1 MLNNKACGLR
11 HAQLAIPASF
21 GECFTYEKQILWLK
35 KEIENIETG
44 GESSTLKELERKVN
58 ELTIKVNSLQTEV
71 DNINVDELK
80 SQIEELTNSLNE
92 KVNTTTFN
100 ESMSN
105 IETTY
110 EKKADADLKFA
121 TKSEISNFVTSSD
134 VDNKLTS
141 YETKAHAEQTFAK
154 KTDITN
160 FVTNEQVDTKLS
172 SYALKSEIPDT
183 SGLATK
189 QELTTYETKTN
200 AEQTFLKKTDAAINY
215 VSKASYDT
223 DKVNYYTK
231 SECDE
236 KFALK
241 GEAPGGDGLTKEEA
255 DQLYASKTDIENLA
269 TKQEL
274 TNGLNEKVS
283 TTTFDTTV
291 AGLATKQELTT
302 YETKTN
308 AEQTFLKKTDAAI
321 NYVSKVSYDTDKL
334 NYYTKSECNEKFAL
348 KGEAPGG
355 GGLTKEEAD
364 QLYASKTDIENLAT
378 KQELTNGLNEK
389 VSTTTFDTTVA
400 GLATKQELTSYETK
414 ANAEQTFAKKT
425 DIANFVTDEQVD
437 NKLSSYET
445 STHANETFATK
456 TEMNSTNSQ
465 IVSLSESKQD
475 KLTFDDTPTE
485 GSQNPVTSGGIYTAL
500 QNIGGGGSGV
510 DTTLQTIPTIQYKLS
525 VETNNSY
532 DEPEANGKIAKY
544 VLDQNFGYGYVIFDL
559 QNETISGNTDWK
571 VSSFHGPNDLNVW
584 NYGRDVISAFLIND
598 NNYVQMTERS
608 KTNLPNNEQEVIFT
622 CKYEQTLTNAKLIVM
637 FNFCNLTF

>member
-21 GECFTYEKQILWLK
+21 AECFTYEKQILWLK
-35 KEIENIETG
+35 KEIENIGTG
-44 GESSTLKELERKVN
+44 GESSTLEELERKVN
-58 ELTIKVNSLQTEV
+58 ELTVKVNNLQTEV

-80 SQIEELTNSLNE
+80 SQIAELSNALNE

-110 EKKADADLKFA
+110 ETKADADLQFA

-154 KTDITN
+154 KSDITN
-160 FVTNEQVDTKLS
+160 FVTDEQVDTKLRP
-172 SYALKSEIPDT
+172 YALKSEIPDT

-189 QELTTYETKTN
+189 EELSTYETKAN
-200 AEQTFLKKTDAAINY
+200 AEQKFLKKTEAAINY
-215 VSKASYDT
+215 VSKVSYDT
-223 DKVNYYTK
+223 DKLNYYTK
-231 SECDE
+231 GECDE

-241 GEAPGGDGLTKEEA
+241 GEAPGGGGLTKEEA
-255 DQLYASKTDIENLA
+255 DELYASKSDIENLA

-283 TTTFDTTV
+283 TTTFDTTI

-302 YETKTN
+302 
-308 AEQTFLKKTDAAI
+308 
-321 NYVSKVSYDTDKL
+321 
-334 NYYTKSECNEKFAL
+334 
-348 KGEAPGG
+348 
-355 GGLTKEEAD
+355 
-364 QLYASKTDIENLAT
+364 
-378 KQELTNGLNEK
+378 
-389 VSTTTFDTTVA
+389 
-400 GLATKQELTSYETK
+400 YETK

-425 DIANFVTDEQVD
+425 DIVDFVTNEQVDTKLSSYALKSEIPDISGLATKQELSTYETKANAEQTFAKKTDIVNFVTDEQVD

-456 TEMNSTNSQ
+456 TELNSTNSQ
-465 IVSLSESKQD
+465 IDSLSDSKQD
-475 KLTFDDTPTE
+475 KLTFDNTPTE
-485 GSQNPVTSGGIYTAL
+485 NSQNPVTSAGIFTAL
-500 QNIGGGGSGV
+500 QNIGGGGGGI

-525 VETNNSY
+525 VETNTGY
-532 DEPEANGKIAKY
+532 DEPEANGKIPKY
-544 VLDQNFGYGYVIFDL
+544 ILDQNFGYGYVIFDL
-559 QNETISGNTDWK
+559 QNETVSGNVDWK
-571 VSSFHGPNDLNVW
+571 VSSFHGRNDLYVW

-598 NNYVQMTERS
+598 NSYVQMTERS
-608 KTNLPNNEQEVIFT
+608 KINLANNEQETIFT

>member
-1 MLNNKACGLR
+1 MLNNKVCGLK

-35 KEIENIETG
+35 KEIENIGTG
-44 GESSTLKELERKVN
+44 GESSTLEELERKVN

-71 DNINVDELK
+71 DDINVDELK
-80 SQIEELTNSLNE
+80 SQIAELTNSLNE

-121 TKSEISNFVTSSD
+121 TKSEISNFITSSD

-154 KTDITN
+154 KTDIAN
-160 FVTNEQVDTKLS
+160 FVTDEQVNTKLS

-183 SGLATK
+183 SELATK
-189 QELTTYETKTN
+189 EELTTYETKAN
-200 AEQTFLKKTDAAINY
+200 AEQTFLKKTEAAVNY
-215 VSKASYDT
+215 VSKVSYDT
-223 DKVNYYTK
+223 DKLNYYTK

-255 DQLYASKTDIENLA
+255 DTLYASKSDIENLA

-302 YETKTN
+302 YETKAN
-308 AEQTFLKKTDAAI
+308 AEQTFAKKTDI
-321 NYVSKVSYDTDKL
+321 TNFVTDEQVNTKLSSYAL
-334 NYYTKSECNEKFAL
+334 KSEI
-348 KGEAPGG
+348 P
-355 GGLTKEEAD
+355 
-364 QLYASKTDIENLAT
+364 
-378 KQELTNGLNEK
+378 
-389 VSTTTFDTTVA
+389 DTS
-400 GLATKQELTSYETK
+400 GLATKEELTTYETK
-414 ANAEQTFAKKT
+414 ANAEQTFAKKS
-425 DIANFVTDEQVD
+425 DITNFVTDEQVN
-437 NKLSSYET
+437 NKLSDYET

-456 TEMNSTNSQ
+456 TDLNSANSQ

-475 KLTFDDTPTE
+475 KLTFDDTPME

-500 QNIGGGGSGV
+500 QNAGGGGGGI
-510 DTTLQTIPTIQYKLS
+510 DTALQDIPALSFSMS
-525 VETNNSY
+525 VEQQDGYYNEAS
-532 DEPEANGKIAKY
+532 ANGKIAKY
-544 VLDQNFGYGYVIFDL
+544 MLEQHVGYGYVVFDL
-559 QNETISGNTDWK
+559 QNAGVDGNKNWSVKAYHRGGDI
-571 VSSFHGPNDLNVW
+571 
-584 NYGRDVISAFLIND
+584 YGYDITSAFLCNNND
-598 NNYVQMTERS
+598 YVQMTENSR
-608 KTNLPNNEQEVIFT
+608 TNIVNNQQEVIFT
-622 CKYEQTLTNAKLIVM
+622 CKDEQTLTNAKLIVM

>member
-11 HAQLAIPASF
+11 HAQLVIPASF
-21 GECFTYEKQILWLK
+21 GECYTYEKQILQLK
-35 KEIENIETG
+35 KEIENIGTG

-58 ELTIKVNSLQTEV
+58 ELTIKVNNLQTEV

-80 SQIEELTNSLNE
+80 SQIAELSNALNE

-100 ESMSN
+100 ESMTN

-121 TKSEISNFVTSSD
+121 TKSEISNFITSSD

-154 KTDITN
+154 KTDIVN
-160 FVTNEQVDTKLS
+160 FVTDEQVDTKLS

-189 QELTTYETKTN
+189 QELATYETKAN
-200 AEQTFLKKTDAAINY
+200 AEQTFLKKTEAVINY
-215 VSKASYDT
+215 VSKVSYDT
-223 DKVNYYTK
+223 DKLNYYTK

-255 DQLYASKTDIENLA
+255 DQLYASKSDIENLA

-274 TNGLNEKVS
+274 TTGLNEKVS
-283 TTTFDTTV
+283 ITTFDTTIE
-291 AGLATKQELTT
+291 GL
-302 YETKTN
+302 
-308 AEQTFLKKTDAAI
+308 
-321 NYVSKVSYDTDKL
+321 V
-334 NYYTKSECNEKFAL
+334 
-348 KGEAPGG
+348 
-355 GGLTKEEAD
+355 
-364 QLYASKTDIENLAT
+364 
-378 KQELTNGLNEK
+378 
-389 VSTTTFDTTVA
+389 
-400 GLATKQELTSYETK
+400 TKQELTSYETK
-414 ANAEQTFAKKT
+414 ANAEQTFAKKS
-425 DIANFVTDEQVD
+425 DITNFVTDEQVD
-437 NKLSSYET
+437 TKLSSYET

-456 TEMNSTNSQ
+456 TELNSTNSQ
-465 IVSLSESKQD
+465 IESLSNSKQD

-485 GSQNPVTSGGIYTAL
+485 NSQNPVTSMGVYTAL
-500 QNIGGGGSGV
+500 QNIGSGGGI

-525 VETNNSY
+525 VETNTGY

-544 VLDQNFGYGYVIFDL
+544 VLDQHFGYGYVIFDL
-559 QNETISGNTDWK
+559 QNETISGGTDWK
-571 VSSFHGPNDLNVW
+571 VSSFHGPNDLNLR

-598 NNYVQMTERS
+598 NSFVQMTERS
-608 KTNLPNNEQEVIFT
+608 KTNLPNNEEEVIFT

>member
-1 MLNNKACGLR
+1 MLNNKVCGLR

-35 KEIENIETG
+35 KEIEKIGTG
-44 GESSTLKELERKVN
+44 GESSTLEELESKVN
-58 ELTIKVNSLQTEV
+58 ELNIKVNSLQTEV

-80 SQIEELTNSLNE
+80 SQIAELTNSLNE

-134 VDNKLTS
+134 VDNKLSS

-154 KTDITN
+154 KTDIAN
-160 FVTNEQVDTKLS
+160 FVTDEQVDTKLS

-189 QELTTYETKTN
+189 QELVTYETKAN
-200 AEQTFLKKTDAAINY
+200 AEQTFLKKTEAAVNY
-215 VSKASYDT
+215 VSKISYDT
-223 DKVNYYTK
+223 DKLNYYTK

-241 GEAPGGDGLTKEEA
+241 GEAPGGGGLTKEEA
-255 DQLYASKTDIENLA
+255 DQLYASKSDIENLA

-283 TTTFDTTV
+283 TTTFDTTIAGLATKQDLTTYETKAHAEQTFAKKTDIANFV
-291 AGLATKQELTT
+291 TDEQVDNKLSSYALKTEIPDTSGLATKQELTT
-302 YETKTN
+302 
-308 AEQTFLKKTDAAI
+308 
-321 NYVSKVSYDTDKL
+321 
-334 NYYTKSECNEKFAL
+334 
-348 KGEAPGG
+348 
-355 GGLTKEEAD
+355 
-364 QLYASKTDIENLAT
+364 
-378 KQELTNGLNEK
+378 
-389 VSTTTFDTTVA
+389 
-400 GLATKQELTSYETK
+400 YETK

-437 NKLSSYET
+437 NKLSDYET

-456 TEMNSTNSQ
+456 TELSSINSQ
-465 IVSLSESKQD
+465 IDSLSESKQD

-485 GSQNPVTSGGIYTAL
+485 NSQNPVTSGGIYTAL
-500 QNIGGGGSGV
+500 QNAGGGGGL

-525 VETNNSY
+525 VETTDSY
-532 DEPEANGKIAKY
+532 DEPESNGKISKY
-544 VLDQNFGYGYVIFDL
+544 ILDQHFGYGYVIFDL
-559 QNETISGNTDWK
+559 QNETISGDVDWK
-571 VSSFHGPNDLNVW
+571 VSSFHGPNDLNEW
-584 NYGRDVISAFLIND
+584 NYGRDVISAFLIN
-598 NNYVQMTERS
+598 NNSYVQMTERS
-608 KTNLPNNEQEVIFT
+608 KTNLPNNEQETIFT
-622 CKYEQTLTNAKLIVM
+622 CKDEQTLTNAKLIVM

>member
-11 HAQLAIPASF
+11 HAQLVIPASF
-21 GECFTYEKQILWLK
+21 GECYTYEKQILQLK
-35 KEIENIETG
+35 KEIENIGTG

-58 ELTIKVNSLQTEV
+58 ELTIKVNNLQTEV

-80 SQIEELTNSLNE
+80 SQIAELSNALNE

-100 ESMSN
+100 ESMTN

-121 TKSEISNFVTSSD
+121 TKSEISNFITSSD

-154 KTDITN
+154 KTDIVN
-160 FVTNEQVDTKLS
+160 FVTDEQVDTKLS

-189 QELTTYETKTN
+189 QELATYETKAN
-200 AEQTFLKKTDAAINY
+200 AEQTFLKKTEAVINY
-215 VSKASYDT
+215 VSKVSYDT
-223 DKVNYYTK
+223 DKLNYYTK

-255 DQLYASKTDIENLA
+255 DQLYASKSDIENLA

-283 TTTFDTTV
+283 ITTFDTTV

-302 YETKTN
+302 YETKAN
-308 AEQTFLKKTDAAI
+308 AEQTFAKKTDI
-321 NYVSKVSYDTDKL
+321 VNFVTDEQVDTKLSSYAL
-334 NYYTKSECNEKFAL
+334 KSEI
-348 KGEAPGG
+348 P
-355 GGLTKEEAD
+355 D
-364 QLYASKTDIENLAT
+364 
-378 KQELTNGLNEK
+378 
-389 VSTTTFDTTVA
+389 VS

-425 DIANFVTDEQVD
+425 DITNFVTDEQVD
-437 NKLSSYET
+437 TKLSSYET

-456 TEMNSTNSQ
+456 TELNSTNSQ
-465 IVSLSESKQD
+465 IESLSNSKQD

-485 GSQNPVTSGGIYTAL
+485 NSQNPVTSMGVYTAL
-500 QNIGGGGSGV
+500 QNIGSGGGI

-525 VETNNSY
+525 VETNTGY

-544 VLDQNFGYGYVIFDL
+544 VLDQHFGYGYVIFDL
-559 QNETISGNTDWK
+559 QNETISGGTDWK
-571 VSSFHGPNDLNVW
+571 VSSFHGPNDLNLR

-598 NNYVQMTERS
+598 NSFVQMTERS
-608 KTNLPNNEQEVIFT
+608 KTNLPNNEEEVIFT

>member
-1 MLNNKACGLR
+1 MLNNKVCGLR

-35 KEIENIETG
+35 KEIENIGTG
-44 GESSTLKELERKVN
+44 GESSTLEELERKVN
-58 ELTIKVNSLQTEV
+58 ELIVKVNSLQTEV

-80 SQIEELTNSLNE
+80 SQIAELSNALNE

-121 TKSEISNFVTSSD
+121 TKSEISNFITSSD

-154 KTDITN
+154 KSDITN
-160 FVTNEQVDTKLS
+160 FVTDEQVDTKLS
-172 SYALKSEIPDT
+172 SYALKSEIPDV

-189 QELTTYETKTN
+189 QELLNYETKAN
-200 AEQTFLKKTDAAINY
+200 AEQKFLKKTEAAINY
-215 VSKASYDT
+215 VSKVSYDT
-223 DKVNYYTK
+223 DKLNYYTK

-241 GEAPGGDGLTKEEA
+241 GDAPGGDGLTKEEA
-255 DQLYASKTDIENLA
+255 DQLYASKSDIENLA

-283 TTTFDTTV
+283 TTTFDSTV
-291 AGLATKQELTT
+291 AGLATKEELTT
-302 YETKTN
+302 
-308 AEQTFLKKTDAAI
+308 
-321 NYVSKVSYDTDKL
+321 
-334 NYYTKSECNEKFAL
+334 
-348 KGEAPGG
+348 
-355 GGLTKEEAD
+355 
-364 QLYASKTDIENLAT
+364 
-378 KQELTNGLNEK
+378 
-389 VSTTTFDTTVA
+389 
-400 GLATKQELTSYETK
+400 YETK

-437 NKLSSYET
+437 NKLSDYET

-456 TEMNSTNSQ
+456 TELNSTNSQ

-475 KLTFDDTPTE
+475 KLTFDSTPTE
-485 GSQNPVTSGGIYTAL
+485 NSQNPVTSGGVYVAL
-500 QNIGGGGSGV
+500 QNIGGGGGGL

-525 VETNNSY
+525 VETNTGY
-532 DEPEANGKIAKY
+532 DEPESNGKIAKY
-544 VLDQNFGYGYVIFDL
+544 ILDQNFGYGYVIFDL
-559 QNETISGNTDWK
+559 QNETISGETDWK
-571 VSSFHGPNDLNVW
+571 VSSFHGPNELNEW

-598 NNYVQMTERS
+598 NSYVQMTERS
-608 KTNLPNNEQEVIFT
+608 KTNLPNNEQEAIFT
-622 CKYEQTLTNAKLIVM
+622 CKDEQTLTSAKLVVM

>member
-1 MLNNKACGLR
+1 MLNNKVCGLR

-35 KEIENIETG
+35 KEIENIGTG
-44 GESSTLKELERKVN
+44 GESSTLEELERKVN
-58 ELTIKVNSLQTEV
+58 ELTIKVNNLQTEV

-80 SQIEELTNSLNE
+80 SQITELTNSLND

-121 TKSEISNFVTSSD
+121 TKSEISNFITSSD

-141 YETKAHAEQTFAK
+141 YETKAHAEQMFAK
-154 KTDITN
+154 KTDIAN
-160 FVTNEQVDTKLS
+160 FVTDEQVDTKLNN
-172 SYALKSEIPDT
+172 YALKSEIPDI

-189 QELTTYETKTN
+189 QELSTYETK
-200 AEQTFLKKTDAAINY
+200 A
-215 VSKASYDT
+215 
-223 DKVNYYTK
+223 
-231 SECDE
+231 
-236 KFALK
+236 
-241 GEAPGGDGLTKEEA
+241 
-255 DQLYASKTDIENLA
+255 
-269 TKQEL
+269 
-274 TNGLNEKVS
+274 
-283 TTTFDTTV
+283 
-291 AGLATKQELTT
+291 
-302 YETKTN
+302 N

-334 NYYTKSECNEKFAL
+334 NYYTKSECDEKFAL

-364 QLYASKTDIENLAT
+364 QLYASKSDIENLAT
-378 KQELTNGLNEK
+378 KQELTTGLNEK
-389 VSTTTFDTTVA
+389 VSITTFDTTVT
-400 GLATKQELTSYETK
+400 GLATKEELTTYETKANAEQTFAKKTDITNFVTDEQVDTKLSSYALKSEIPDVSGLATKEELTSYETK

-425 DIANFVTDEQVD
+425 DIVNFVTDEQVD
-437 NKLSSYET
+437 TKLSSYET
-445 STHANETFATK
+445 SSHANETFATK
-456 TEMNSTNSQ
+456 TELNSTNSH
-465 IVSLSESKQD
+465 IASLSDSKQD
-475 KLTFDDTPTE
+475 KLTFDNTPTE
-485 GSQNPVTSGGIYTAL
+485 GSQNPVTSAGIFAAI
-500 QNIGGGGSGV
+500 QNIGGGGSGL

-525 VETNNSY
+525 VETNTGY

-544 VLDQNFGYGYVIFDL
+544 VLDQHFGYGYVIFDL
-559 QNETISGNTDWK
+559 QNGTISGNTDWK
-571 VSSFHGPNDLNVW
+571 VSSFHGRNDLNVW

-598 NNYVQMTERS
+598 NSYVQMTERS
-608 KTNLPNNEQEVIFT
+608 KTNLPNNEQETIFT